1 MTPEPNPADDRR
13 ARFYESFAEVWDER
27 MNQDEVD
34 KRLRLVFGR
43 LLREEDVRG
52 KRVLDAGAGT
62 GRFSRALADMGA
74 RLVSLDIGEK
84 LLELVRAKCA
94 TQTMVGSVLDLP
106 FPDGAFDLVLSTEVI
121 EHTTDPRRAVREF
134 ARVLAP
140 GGKLVLTVPNR
151 LWRPAILLANALHL
165 RPYMGYENWA
175 AYRDLRSWAEA
186 AGLAVE
192 SQEGFNLLPHT
203 VFCKHAFDFL
213 DRLRPLHPYMINIAL
228 VARRAASR

>member
-1 MTPEPNPADDRR
+1 MTPTPEDDRR
-13 ARFYESFAEVWDER
+13 GRFYESFAEVWDEQ
-27 MNQDEVD
+27 MNQDEVG

-62 GRFSRALADMGA
+62 GLFSRALADMGA
-74 RLVSLDIGEK
+74 RLVSLDVGEK
-84 LLELVRAKCA
+84 LLGLVRAKCA
-94 TQTMVGSVLDLP
+94 TQTVVGSVLDLP

-121 EHTTDPRRAVREF
+121 EHTTDPRRAVSEF
-134 ARVLAP
+134 ARVLSP

-165 RPYMGYENWA
+165 RPYMGYENWVG
-175 AYRDLRSWAEA
+175 YRDLRSWAEA
-186 AGLAVE
+186 AGLVVE

-203 VFCKHAFDFL
+203 VFCKRAFDRL
-213 DRLRPLHPYMINIAL
+213 DRLRPLHPFMINIAL
-228 VARRAASR
+228 VARRDARR